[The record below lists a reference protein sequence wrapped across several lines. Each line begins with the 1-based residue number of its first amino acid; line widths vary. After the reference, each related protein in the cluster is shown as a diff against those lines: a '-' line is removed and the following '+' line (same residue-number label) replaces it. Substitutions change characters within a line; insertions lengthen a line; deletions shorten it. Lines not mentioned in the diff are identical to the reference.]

1 MPGHPYA
8 HTDREIL
15 RRFERAPGQRLGYKQ
30 LVRELGM
37 GGGRER
43 RLLLEQLT
51 RMTARGAIVKVDKEH
66 WGLPQG
72 ETERAKRD
80 TGRRAF
86 VDEMQQRR
94 NHTRENL
101 VAGRLDLHRDGFGF
115 VRVPE
120 SKDDIFIPPNELN
133 GAMQGDEVLVEEA
146 PRGRDGRRSGRIAR
160 VLTRRNPTVVGIF
173 RAARPHRRHDN
184 PLLQGNYV
192 QPMDERMTQ
201 PIVIPEGAEVVV
213 PREAADRTL
222 GEEAKKQLQRVH
234 ADQSLTPEEL
244 DGLVVDVEITDFPG
258 LARPAKGRIIEVLGD
273 PDAFGVDVEIVIR
286 KHHLPHTFP
295 HNVLEEA
302 RERSQHTVASLTPAQ
317 AGEREDF
324 RGLPIV
330 TIDGETAKDFDDAVM
345 VRDLGDGIS
354 ELQVHIADVA
364 EYVLPGSALD
374 LEARLRGN
382 SVYFP
387 DRAVPML
394 PQELSN
400 DQCSL
405 RPDED
410 RLVLS
415 CIMRID
421 ARGEVIDY
429 RVAEGI
435 IRSARRMTY
444 TNVQKILDG
453 DPETSLAYEAYV
465 GEFHRMLELAQRL
478 NAKRVRRGSIDFDL
492 PEAQIQFDELGAM
505 TGIIR
510 SERAWSNR
518 LIEEFMLAANE
529 CVARWIEQN
538 NVPGIFRIHEM
549 PDPKRIVEFED
560 TAAGFGYSLGV
571 GTLPVKKV
579 QMRGDRRDQQR
590 RNDRGNR
597 GAKAQTHEIVEKID
611 VPPKMYQKLVSKIS
625 GKPEERI
632 LSYLMLRSLK
642 QARYSEQNEG
652 HFALATQSYTH
663 FTSPIRRYPDL
674 VVHRIVKDLLHQGAS
689 PEGVGDQAG
698 YKSSPVPDAQR
709 SQSFEE
715 PIPKSEIASIATE
728 TSETERRAADAE
740 RELIEW
746 KKIKFMQDRVGED
759 FDAMVLSVTKY
770 GFFVEL
776 TDLYVEGLVPLFT
789 LRDDRYTYREN
800 AREICGE
807 DFGRCYRPGMKVR
820 VLLDRIDQMQRK
832 LQFAVVPEEGASLV
846 ERPQRRTGKTAARK
860 EKASRKQASSRAAEH
875 KHSSPDRSGK
885 PRGRGKGKGKGKRR

>member
-1 MPGHPYA
+1 MLQQRGRVPGHPYA

-15 RRFERAPGQRLGYKQ
+15 RRFERAPNHRIGYKQ
-30 LVRELGM
+30 LIRELGM

-51 RMTARGAIVKVDKEH
+51 RMAARGALVKIDREH
-66 WGLPQG
+66 WSLPST
-72 ETERAKRD
+72 EKERAQRD
-80 TGRRAF
+80 SGRRAF
-86 VDEMQQRR
+86 ADEMKARR
-94 NHTRENL
+94 AYTRENL
-101 VAGRLDLHRDGFGF
+101 VAGKLDLHRDGFGF
-115 VRVPE
+115 VRPNDGG
-120 SKDDIFIPPNELN
+120 DDLFIPPNELN

-146 PRGRDGRRSGRIAR
+146 PRSRDGRRSGRIAR

-173 RAARPHRRHDN
+173 RLDRGRHHDN
-184 PLLQGNYV
+184 PLMRGNYV
-192 QPMDERMTQ
+192 VPMDERMTQ
-201 PIVIPEGAEVVV
+201 PILIPNGAEIVL
-213 PREAADRTL
+213 PREATDRTL
-222 GEEAKKQLQRVH
+222 GAEARAQLERVH
-234 ADQSLTPEEL
+234 ADHAMTSEEL
-244 DGLVVDVEITDFPG
+244 HGLVVDVEITDFPG
-258 LARPAKGRIIEVLGD
+258 VARPAKGRILEVLGD

-286 KHHLPHTFP
+286 KHHLPHVFP
-295 HNVLEEA
+295 QNVLEEA
-302 RERSQHTVASLTPAQ
+302 RERSQLTVASLTPT
-317 AGEREDF
+317 EMERREDF

-345 VRDLGDGIS
+345 ARDLGNGES

-364 EYVLPGSALD
+364 EYVLPDSALD

-405 RPDED
+405 RPDEE

-421 ARGEVIDY
+421 AKGEVMDY

-435 IRSARRMTY
+435 IRSTRRMTY

-453 DPETSLAYEAYV
+453 DVEVRSEYADLVPEFE
-465 GEFHRMLELAQRL
+465 RMYELAQRL

-492 PEAQIQFDELGAM
+492 PEAVIQFDELGAM

-510 SERAWSNR
+510 GERAWSNR
-518 LIEEFMLAANE
+518 LIEEFMLCANE
-529 CVARWIEQN
+529 CVARWIETQ

-579 QMRGDRRDQQR
+579 QMRGDRREQQR
-590 RNDRGNR
+590 RRDRGHSGGR
-597 GAKAQTHEIVEKID
+597 VQTHEVVEKID
-611 VPPKMYQKLVSKIS
+611 VSPKMYQRLVAKIE

-674 VVHRIVKDLLHQGAS
+674 IVHRILKDLLHQGANPKGIGEENKPS
-689 PEGVGDQAG
+689 A
-698 YKSSPVPDAQR
+698 SAN
-709 SQSFEE
+709 FEE
-715 PIPKSEIASIATE
+715 PLAQSEIASIAQE
-728 TSETERRAADAE
+728 TSETERRATDAE

-759 FDAMVLSVTKY
+759 FDAMILSATKY
-770 GFFVEL
+770 GVFVEL
-776 TDLYVEGLVPLFT
+776 GDLYVEGLVPIFT
-789 LRDDRYTYREN
+789 MTDDRYTYREN

-807 DFGRCYRPGMKVR
+807 NYGRCYRPGMKVR
-820 VLLDRIDQMQRK
+820 VVLDRIDRMQRK
-832 LQFAVVPEEGASLV
+832 LQFAILEAKGEEIARVPQ
-846 ERPQRRTGKTAARK
+846 PFKKTGKTAARK
-860 EKASRKQASSRAAEH
+860 EKASRKVASSRPADR
-875 KHSSPDRSGK
+875 KRTSPDRSGK
-885 PRGRGKGKGKGKRR
+885 PKKKGKGKRR